1 MKTYNQLNEGLRE
14 PNPDTN
20 ITKEKSIY
28 QLLIAENLSKEDYSS
43 IFRALNDNSLIGI
56 YIVEDGL
63 LKYVNPVL
71 TNIFGFNKDE
81 VIGRSL
87 LEFVHPE
94 DQEAV
99 IGNIQEFFEGN
110 KTSMCYEFRG
120 IKKNGEIVYLQ
131 EFGGLDSSDSSN
143 IFIGNIIDITEKK
156 KIELELEEYRKN
168 LELKVA
174 QRTKELTET
183 NKRLEAEISE
193 RKNIESDFKKT
204 KIELEKRVFERT
216 RELIEAN
223 NSLCTEIEL
232 SKKRQIS
239 LEKSEARLFSAV
251 QTAGLGLYE
260 QIGQYNNSG
269 RETFFDEKARL
280 IFAIPEGDEKNWR
293 EYWMRYTHVDDID
306 NVLKII
312 YQFNKGGLDF
322 ASATHRY
329 NHPEMG
335 EIWIK
340 NVAYC
345 LKRDREG
352 LVTDMIGVAQD
363 VTDQKRSEL
372 ELIGAK
378 ERAEESDRLKLSF
391 LQNMSHEVKTPL
403 NSIIGFSQLIAQTVD
418 GDEKLEHYSK
428 VISENSEKLVRI
440 INDIVDISQIYAKQ
454 MLPEYTEF
462 DFVNSIN
469 HIANRATA
477 IARDKGIE
485 FQLEMNISN
494 NKTNI
499 TSDKS
504 KLERIIIHLVE
515 NAIKF
520 TKKGYIKVDC
530 YIEKKNL
537 VIRII
542 DTGIGICIDKQKI
555 IFEPFRQI
563 DSGTTRTYGGN
574 GLGLPLAKAYT
585 DLLGGKIYF
594 ESEINK
600 GTCVKISIPFMDNVN
615 DN

>member
-1 MKTYNQLNEGLRE
+1 MKTYNQLNEGLKE
-14 PNPDTN
+14 PNTDTN
-20 ITKEKSIY
+20 IPEETSIY
-28 QLLIAENLSKEDYSS
+28 QLLIAESLSKEDYSS
-43 IFRALNDNSLIGI
+43 IFRALNDNSLTGI
-56 YIVEDGL
+56 YIVENGL

-71 TNIFGFNKDE
+71 TNIFGFTKDE

-168 LELKVA
+168 LEQRVA
-174 QRTKELTET
+174 ERTRELTET

-193 RKNIESDFKKT
+193 RKNIESDFKKN

-223 NSLCTEIEL
+223 NSLCNEIEL
-232 SKKRQIS
+232 SKKRQRS

-251 QTAGLGLYE
+251 HTAGLGLYE

-269 RETFFDEKARL
+269 RETFFDEKARQ
-280 IFAIPEGDEKNWR
+280 IFAIPEGEEKNWKD
-293 EYWMRYTHVDDID
+293 YWMKYTHPDDLE
-306 NVLKII
+306 NVLEII
-312 YQFNKGGLDF
+312 YQFNRGGLDF

-340 NVAYC
+340 NVAYS
-345 LKRDREG
+345 LKRDSEG
-352 LVTDMIGVAQD
+352 LVSDMIGVAQD

-372 ELIGAK
+372 ELIAAK

-403 NSIIGFSQLIAQTVD
+403 NSIIGFSQVIAQSVNEN
-418 GDEKLEHYSK
+418 EKLEQFSK
-428 VISENSEKLVRI
+428 LISQNSEKLIKI
-440 INDIVDISQIYAKQ
+440 INDIVEISQIYAKQ
-454 MLPEYTEF
+454 IYPDYKEF
-462 DFVNSIN
+462 DIIQSLYY
-469 HIANRATA
+469 IANKLIDKAKL
-477 IARDKGIE
+477 KGIE
-485 FQLEMNISN
+485 LILNLDIPLS
-494 NKTNI
+494 KTQI
-499 TSDKS
+499 TTDQDKFE
-504 KLERIIIHLVE
+504 KILLQIIE

-520 TKKGYIKVDC
+520 TKEGFVKVDC
-530 YIEKKNL
+530 HLQGDNLEIQIE
-537 VIRII
+537 
-542 DTGIGICIDKQKI
+542 DTGIGIPLDKQKI
-555 IFEPFRQI
+555 IFEPFRQL
-563 DSGTTRTYGGN
+563 DTGTTRTYGGN
-574 GLGLPLAKAYT
+574 GLGLALAKAYT
-585 DLLGGKIYF
+585 DLLGGNINF
-594 ESEINK
+594 ESQINE
-600 GTCVKISIPFMDNVN
+600 GTKVRISIPFYDHKKQE
-615 DN
+615 